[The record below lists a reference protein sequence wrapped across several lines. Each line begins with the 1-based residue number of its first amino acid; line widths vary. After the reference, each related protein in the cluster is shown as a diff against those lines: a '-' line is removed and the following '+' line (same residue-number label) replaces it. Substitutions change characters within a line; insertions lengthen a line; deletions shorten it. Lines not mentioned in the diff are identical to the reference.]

1 MVLDLASVAIQC
13 AIARGAAQASGYATV
28 TLSTHEPS
36 TVPQTSHHFLAPRHA
51 GRSQPM
57 LQSGKRCFPS
67 APGDGKAAGQARKA
81 TASVIA
87 REAARASGCA
97 TAMPSTH
104 EFSTVQQT

>member
-1 MVLDLASVAIQC
+1 MVLYLASLAMQS
-13 AIARGAAQASGYATV
+13 AIAREAAQASGYATV

-36 TVPQTSHHFLAPRHA
+36 TVQQTSRHFLAPRHA

-67 APGDGKAAGQARKA
+67 APGDGKAAEQARKA
-81 TASVIA
+81 TAIVIA

>member
-1 MVLDLASVAIQC
+1 MVLDLANMAMQS
-13 AIARGAAQASGYATV
+13 AIAREAAQASGYATV

-36 TVPQTSHHFLAPRHA
+36 TVQQTSRHSLAPRHA

-67 APGDGKAAGQARKA
+67 APGDGKAAEQARKA
-81 TASVIA
+81 TAIVIA
-87 REAARASGCA
+87 REAARASGRA
-97 TAMPSTH
+97 TAMSSTH